1 MFNLAVAQIGLAK
14 FGLISYQARHGGA
27 NRDAMLKRLEMEAI
41 RKRGRLKT
49 YQSLRRY
56 EKHGRRQLVY
66 NQTPAATEKW
76 CDLVITKLERVL
88 HGRQSQI
95 PQPPFV

>member
-1 MFNLAVAQIGLAK
+1 
-14 FGLISYQARHGGA
+14 
-27 NRDAMLKRLEMEAI
+27 MLKRLELEAV
-41 RKRGRLKT
+41 RKRGRWKT

-56 EKHGRRQLVY
+56 EKHGRMQLVY
-66 NQTPAATEKW
+66 NQTPTATKKW
-76 CDLVITKLERVL
+76 CDFAITKLELVL